1 MKIVLDTNVLVSAL
15 SSRSVYHWLI
25 TELFNEKFEIFLT
38 SEILLEYEE
47 ILARKYSVTTANN
60 FIAALQLLQTV
71 HFTHIYFRW
80 QLLKDPDDNKF
91 ADCAI
96 AANIDYLVT
105 NDKDFNVLKQINF
118 PKIAVVTIQEFKNII
133 VK

>member
-47 ILARKYSVTTANN
+47 ILAGKYSVTTANN
-60 FIAALQLLQTV
+60 FIAELQLLQTD
-71 HFTHIYFRW
+71 HFTDIYYRW
-80 QLLKDPDDNKF
+80 
-91 ADCAI
+91 
-96 AANIDYLVT
+96 
-105 NDKDFNVLKQINF
+105 
-118 PKIAVVTIQEFKNII
+118 
-133 VK
+133 

>member
-1 MKIVLDTNVLVSAL
+1 MKVVFDTNVLVSAL

-25 TELFNEKFEIFLT
+25 NELFNEKFEVYLT
-38 SEILLEYEE
+38 DEILLEYHE
-47 ILARKYSVTTANN
+47 ILEKKYSVTTANN
-60 FIAALQLLQTV
+60 FLGALQLLQTV

-80 QLLKDPDDNKF
+80 QLLQDADDNKF

-96 AANIDYLVT
+96 AANADYLIT
-105 NDKDFNVLKQINF
+105 NDKDFNILKKVNF
-118 PKIAVVTIQEFKNII
+118 PKVSVVTILEFQKII

>member
-1 MKIVLDTNVLVSAL
+1 MKVVLDTNVLVSAL

-25 TELFNEKFEIFLT
+25 NELFNEKFEVYIT
-38 SEILLEYEE
+38 DEILLEYHE
-47 ILARKYSVTTANN
+47 ILEKKYSVTTANN
-60 FIAALQLLQTV
+60 FLAALQLLQTV

-80 QLLKDPDDNKF
+80 QLLQDADDNKF

-96 AANIDYLVT
+96 AANADYLIT
-105 NDKDFNVLKQINF
+105 NDKDFNILKKVNF
-118 PKIAVVTIQEFKNII
+118 PKVSVVTILEFEKII